1 MITNDDMDLVFHALA
16 HKTRRRILDLVRD
29 QPGQGVGELAK
40 AFDVSRIAIMNHLK
54 VLEEAGLLVSQKEG
68 RTRRLYLNAMPIQAI
83 HERWIDAYS
92 GYWADRLS
100 FIKHA
105 AEGVA
110 QKTAQH
116 KEDGSD
122 D

>member
-16 HKTRRRILDLVRD
+16 HQTRRRILDLVRD

-54 VLEEAGLLVSQKEG
+54 VLEEAGLLVSQREG

-83 HERWIDAYS
+83 HERWIDTYS

-100 FIKHA
+100 FIKQA

-110 QKTAQH
+110 QTLAKDN
-116 KEDGSD
+116 EDGTD

>member
-40 AFDVSRIAIMNHLK
+40 TFDVSRIAIMNHLK
-54 VLEEAGLLVSQKEG
+54 VLEEAGLLVSQKDG

-92 GYWADRLS
+92 GVWADRLS
-100 FIKHA
+100 FIKQT

-110 QKTAQH
+110 RANTKH
-116 KEDGSD
+116 KEDGND

>member
-1 MITNDDMDLVFHALA
+1 MITNDDMDLIFHALA

-54 VLEEAGLLVSQKEG
+54 VLEEAGLLVSQKDG

-92 GYWADRLS
+92 GFWADRLS
-100 FIKHA
+100 FIKQA

-110 QKTAQH
+110 QVNAKY
-116 KEDGSD
+116 KEDGND